1 LVDTDMVGDN
11 PVIADRLADR
21 IPVGRLGRAAE
32 VADMV
37 AAVVANGYVTG
48 QTVSVDGGL
57 HPR

>member
-1 LVDTDMVGDN
+1 
-11 PVIADRLADR
+11 
-21 IPVGRLGRAAE
+21 VGRLGRAAE